1 MCVCQSVA
9 RTLPFAFTPKL
20 AALEVCCLH
29 QSPPFFLPPSTT
41 FTFYQPH
48 TAPALR
54 ADVSPTMSRV
64 TQSRAQTEA
73 NAKLLRSLVKHPD
86 NKVCVDCKKN
96 DPRWASWNIG
106 CFLCIRCSGI
116 HRSMGTHISK
126 GMHPPPYRPHAHHLL
141 LLFTDI
147 VTLL

>member
-1 MCVCQSVA
+1 
-9 RTLPFAFTPKL
+9 
-20 AALEVCCLH
+20 
-29 QSPPFFLPPSTT
+29 
-41 FTFYQPH
+41 
-48 TAPALR
+48 
-54 ADVSPTMSRV
+54 MSRV

-126 GMHPPPYRPHAHHLL
+126 GKQAKAPPSLL
-141 LLFTDI
+141 LSLC
-147 VTLL
+147 